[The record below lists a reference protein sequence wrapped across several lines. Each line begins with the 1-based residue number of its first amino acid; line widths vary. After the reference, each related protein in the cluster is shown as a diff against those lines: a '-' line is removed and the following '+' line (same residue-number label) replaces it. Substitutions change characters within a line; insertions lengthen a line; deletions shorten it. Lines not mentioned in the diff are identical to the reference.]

1 MGMLFLL
8 CNILKGVKIIA
19 HKKANIEIKF
29 EEALSEL
36 EKQVELLESGKLSL
50 EDALEAFQK
59 GTELRIVC
67 VEKLNVTRAAVEKI
81 VVVDEDSEEYEFETF
96 DDLEEEDGF

>member
-1 MGMLFLL
+1 MA
-8 CNILKGVKIIA
+8 N
-19 HKKANIEIKF
+19 KKANTDIKF

-59 GTELRIVC
+59 GTELSKVC